1 ETGSP
6 SLKPFLEANKD
17 ELKADF
23 AMVCDTG
30 MWDRDTPAI
39 SVGLRGLV
47 GEEVTINAANRDLH
61 SGHYGGAAANPIRI
75 LAKVLADIHG
85 DAGRV
90 TIPGFDEGV
99 EDTPTQVKAAWEALG
114 QAPETSL
121 GEIGLSIPSGEK
133 GRSLLELVWARPT
146 AEFNGIS
153 GGYEGD
159 GFKTVIAAKA
169 SAKVSFR
176 LVHNQDPEK
185 LRAAF
190 RAFVEERLP
199 GDCTATF
206 EKHGGSPAIQ
216 LAFDSPIV
224 TKAKHALSDEWGKA
238 ALTIAMGGSIP
249 TVGDFQKMLGME
261 SLLVGFGLEDD
272 RI

>member
-1 ETGSP
+1 
-6 SLKPFLEANKD
+6 
-17 ELKADF
+17 
-23 AMVCDTG
+23 
-30 MWDRDTPAI
+30 
-39 SVGLRGLV
+39 
-47 GEEVTINAANRDLH
+47 
-61 SGHYGGAAANPIRI
+61 AANPIRI
-75 LAKVLADIHG
+75 LAKILG
-85 DAGRV
+85 DVHDENGGV
-90 TIPGFDEGV
+90 TIPGFYDGV
-99 EDTPTQVKAAWEALG
+99 EETPSQVKASWDALG
-114 QAPETSL
+114 QTPEKFL
-121 GEIGLSIPSGEK
+121 GEVGLSIPSGEK

-153 GGYEGD
+153 GGYEGE

-176 LVHNQDPEK
+176 LVHKQDPEK

-190 RAFVEERLP
+190 RAFVQARLP
-199 GDCTATF
+199 DDCTATF

-224 TKAKHALSDEWGKA
+224 TKAKHALSDEWGRA